1 MAMKDRSALPP
12 AKLRPNAGSP
22 TTRPDQ
28 QIAVLH
34 LVVLH
39 ELRRLGARLPPHR
52 DVLLDLVQLL
62 EGEVD
67 VEREQLVDRH
77 ARRLQRE
84 RQAVVRIVRQARLP
98 GNALVSKN
106 SVKFFGSF
114 APLRHA
120 MMVEKYW

>member
-12 AKLRPNAGSP
+12 AKFRPNAGSP

-28 QIAVLH
+28 QIDVLH

-62 EGEVD
+62 EGEID

-77 ARRLQRE
+77 AAACSANG
-84 RQAVVRIVRQARLP
+84 RQ
-98 GNALVSKN
+98 
-106 SVKFFGSF
+106 
-114 APLRHA
+114 
-120 MMVEKYW
+120 